1 MAGAA
6 RIVTR
11 HGSTYTLH
19 LGADE
24 RNLVAQLLG
33 EVRAMQTDP
42 AAAEAVRR
50 LFPVV
55 HPEHP
60 DREEEYQR
68 LMRDELVSS
77 RSEAI
82 DAVVS
87 VLQRPGR
94 KVALD
99 GAEMHA
105 FAQALNSV
113 RLVLGTVLDVTEDD
127 EVDPPPELLESPEY
141 QLYGYLSFVLDA
153 AVRAMSGGLA

>member
-1 MAGAA
+1 MVGVPK
-6 RIVTR
+6 IVTR
-11 HGSTYTLH
+11 HGAGYTLH
-19 LGADE
+19 LNADE
-24 RNLVAQLLG
+24 RQLVAHLLG

-42 AAAEAVRR
+42 QAAEAVRR

-82 DAVVS
+82 DAVIA
-87 VLQRPGR
+87 VLDRPGR

-99 GAEMHA
+99 DAEMNA
-105 FAQALNSV
+105 FAQAVNSV
-113 RLVLGTVLDVTEDD
+113 RLVLGTILDVTEDN
-127 EVDPPPELLESPEY
+127 EVDPPPALLESAEY
-141 QLYGYLSFVLDA
+141 QLYGYLSVVLDA
-153 AVRAMSGGLA
+153 AIRAMSGRL